1 MIWPTA
7 SGLPRC
13 MVHLST
19 ANLRSAYINWEEI
32 QHAEMLTKTHIL
44 YITMTTHLVAVMLG
58 GAAAVAVSGRRRCHL
73 FATWLPSPHRR
84 LVSVETAATKITA
97 EPPGA
102 SLWPLKATP
111 RHNSLHCRERLKQT
125 QRLRIFKEE
134 QQQHAGAVRKESL
147 THCVSLTNR
156 NEIIEDMKSPM

>member
-7 SGLPRC
+7 SGLSRC

-32 QHAEMLTKTHIL
+32 QHAEMLTKTCIP
-44 YITMTTHLVAVMLG
+44 YIKMTTHLVAVMLG

-73 FATWLPSPHRR
+73 SATWLPSPHRR
-84 LVSVETAATKITA
+84 LVAVETAATTITA

-111 RHNSLHCRERLKQT
+111 QQSALQREVETNTKVAD
-125 QRLRIFKEE
+125 FKEE
-134 QQQHAGAVRKESL
+134 QQQQHAGAVGKESL

-156 NEIIEDMKSPM
+156 NKIIEDMKSPM